1 MVAAVGLAKSSDLVV
16 LKMSSLSAILE
27 AGKRLQLE
35 GDQLRLFIQEQQAK
49 ERDDREREREEKKMQ
64 RQMEEEREARADRR
78 AEEEH
83 KRKMELI
90 RAEQEYQ
97 SEWDKSGR
105 RRETNPRDT
114 IKKGPKLPAFN
125 EEKDNID
132 AYIQRFERYATVQN
146 WERDGWGANL
156 SALLTGNALAV
167 FSRLP
172 VHQSLDFDELKKALL
187 RRFDMTGEG
196 FRKSFRTSRPDGSET
211 FSQFS
216 IRLENYLERW
226 VELADTNKTYEGLK
240 DLFLRDQF
248 LQVCNQDLMLFLKER
263 IPVSLDAMS
272 RLADQYVEA
281 RRTKAANLISS
292 KGTKAGSHKA
302 TASGHSPSTS
312 STPGKSTIGSSALPK
327 ERTCFYCKKVGHI
340 ASDCRKK
347 KSDKMK
353 EGQAAS
359 MVKDKGN
366 TSGANTIPKNSDYSK
381 EQSYI
386 LYM

>member
-1 MVAAVGLAKSSDLVV
+1 MVLLDVFIPLGSGLSVSSDLVV

-64 RQMEEEREARADRR
+64 KQMDEEREARADRR

-114 IKKGPKLPAFN
+114 IKKGSKLPAFN

-156 SALLTGNALAV
+156 SALLTGNAN
-167 FSRLP
+167 
-172 VHQSLDFDELKKALL
+172 L
-187 RRFDMTGEG
+187 RRH
-196 FRKSFRTSRPDGSET
+196 
-211 FSQFS
+211 
-216 IRLENYLERW
+216 Y
-226 VELADTNKTYEGLK
+226 
-240 DLFLRDQF
+240 
-248 LQVCNQDLMLFLKER
+248 
-263 IPVSLDAMS
+263 
-272 RLADQYVEA
+272 
-281 RRTKAANLISS
+281 
-292 KGTKAGSHKA
+292 
-302 TASGHSPSTS
+302 
-312 STPGKSTIGSSALPK
+312 
-327 ERTCFYCKKVGHI
+327 
-340 ASDCRKK
+340 
-347 KSDKMK
+347 
-353 EGQAAS
+353 
-359 MVKDKGN
+359 
-366 TSGANTIPKNSDYSK
+366 
-381 EQSYI
+381 
-386 LYM
+386 